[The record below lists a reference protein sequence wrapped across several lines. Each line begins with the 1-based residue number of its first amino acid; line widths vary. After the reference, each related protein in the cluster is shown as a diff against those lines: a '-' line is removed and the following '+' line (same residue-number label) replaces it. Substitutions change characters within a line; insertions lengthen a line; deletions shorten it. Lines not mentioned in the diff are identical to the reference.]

1 MYQSIGLFEV
11 AGRMAAHAGARQ
23 ALVAQNIANSDTP
36 GYRATAL
43 PSFAEAYG
51 TRTAASLRATRMG
64 HMGGVGDAGASAIAS
79 GGEPAPNGNDVSLET
94 ELLQSIEAGR
104 EHRRALAIYK
114 HAMTVVRTALGPGR

>member
-11 AGRMAAHAGARQ
+11 AGRMAAHGGARQ
-23 ALVAQNIANSDTP
+23 AHVAKNIANADTP
-36 GYRATAL
+36 GYRAMAL

-51 TRTAASLRATRMG
+51 MRADTALRATRPG
-64 HMGGVGDAGASAIAS
+64 HQGGGSVATATAAPSEGQ
-79 GGEPAPNGNDVSLET
+79 PAPNGNDVSLES
-94 ELLQSIEAGR
+94 ELLNSIEAGR